1 MTLNDYIDHIE
12 ENWLNAWITIGK
24 LNKTKV
30 HINEIDMPRLILDFR
45 AHRYWAFASDLKLGT
60 IVPVMIKPISESSME
75 EIKAQYDIN
84 LKVDFIKY
92 SHRQEAY
99 KNINKDFE

>member
-1 MTLNDYIDHIE
+1 MNI
-12 ENWLNAWITIGK
+12 A
-24 LNKTKV
+24 
-30 HINEIDMPRLILDFR
+30 RLVIDFR
-45 AHRYWAFASDLKLGT
+45 EHRYWAFASDLKLGT
-60 IVPVMIKPISESSME
+60 IVPVMIKPIIDSTME

>member
-1 MTLNDYIDHIE
+1 MTLSEYIDHIE
-12 ENWLNAWITIGK
+12 ENWLNAWITIWK
-24 LNKTKV
+24 LNKTKI
-30 HINEIDMPRLILDFR
+30 HIKENNVSRLVLDF
-45 AHRYWAFASDLKLGT
+45 HGHHYWAFASDLKDGT
-60 IVPVMIKPISESSME
+60 IVPVMIKPISESTME

-84 LKVDFIKY
+84 LKVNYIKY

>member
-1 MTLNDYIDHIE
+1 MTLSEYIDHIE
-12 ENWLNAWITIGK
+12 ENWLNAWISTGK
-24 LNKTKV
+24 LNKTKI
-30 HINEIDMPRLILDFR
+30 HKNEMNISRLVIDFR
-45 AHRYWAFASDLKLGT
+45 EHRFWAFASDLKFGT
-60 IVPVMIKPISESSME
+60 IRPVMIKPISESTME

>member
-1 MTLNDYIDHIE
+1 MTLSEYIDHIE
-12 ENWLNAWITIGK
+12 ENWLNAWISSWR
-24 LNKTKV
+24 LNRTKI
-30 HINEIDMPRLILDFR
+30 HKNEMNISRLVIDFR
-45 AHRYWAFASDLKLGT
+45 EHRFWAFASDMKSGT
-60 IVPVMIKPISESSME
+60 IVPVMIKPIIESTME